1 MACLF
6 RVNAGMKILFFHIPN
21 LGMYHA
27 IEPILLELQAR
38 GHQVIHYN
46 EPGFRQYVQG
56 APFSFIGYSNYEG
69 YFPNR
74 FHASMN
80 LYELGLLLLETAEH
94 TVDFVE
100 TEVLRES
107 PDLILHSKFTAAP
120 KIVARK
126 HGIPAACLTNGFV
139 LDPRTI
145 LDAERKKR
153 SAVAMS
159 NVSSFLRFQRRAAR
173 FYGQHLD
180 DSSNID
186 DIFVNDEALHLVLGL
201 EMLQPARSSLSSRCS
216 FVGPTVRIEEYS
228 KSYELIYVSLGSVF
242 VDNKAFFQTCI
253 EVLGML
259 GRRAIIS
266 LSGHFSPKDFGQV
279 PDNVELCHFVHQTDV
294 LQKASVFVTHGGD
307 SSVSEAI
314 YCETPMVVVPQIPE
328 QLLRAQQIQG
338 LMLGKYIDPT
348 DLTVE
353 LLRCTLAEVLEN
365 PLFRNNVRT
374 FKDSF
379 PKIPSA
385 VTACN
390 EIEEFAL
397 KNGKRLVNQ

>member
-1 MACLF
+1 
-6 RVNAGMKILFFHIPN
+6 MKILFFHIPN

-27 IEPILLELQAR
+27 IEPILLELQER

-46 EPGFRQYVQG
+46 EPGFSRYVQN
-56 APFSFIGYSNYEG
+56 APFRFIAYNNYEG
-69 YFPNR
+69 YFPNK
-74 FHASMN
+74 FHSSMN

-100 TEVLRES
+100 AEVLRES

-120 KIVARK
+120 KIAARK

-153 SAVAMS
+153 SPVDMS
-159 NVSSFLRFQRRAAR
+159 NVSTFMRFQKRAR
-173 FYGQHLD
+173 KFYGQYLNG
-180 DSSNID
+180 SSDAD
-186 DIFVNDEALHLVLGL
+186 DIFVNDEALHLVLGV
-201 EMLQPARSSLSSRCS
+201 EMLQPVRSSLSSHCR
-216 FVGPTVRIEEYS
+216 FVGPTVRMEKYS

-253 EVLGML
+253 QALGTL

-266 LSGHFSPKDFGQV
+266 LSGHFSPGDFGQV
-279 PDNVELCHFVHQTDV
+279 PDNVELCHFVNQTDV
-294 LQKASVFVTHGGD
+294 LQKAAVFVTHGGD

-328 QLLRAQQIQG
+328 QLLRAQQIHG
-338 LMLGKYIDPT
+338 LMLGKYIDPD
-348 DLTVE
+348 DLTVD
-353 LLRCTLAEVLEN
+353 LLGSAVAEVLEN
-365 PLFRNNVRT
+365 PLFRNNVQAL
-374 FKDSF
+374 KESL

-385 VTACN
+385 ITACN
-390 EIEEFAL
+390 QIEEFAL

>member
-1 MACLF
+1 
-6 RVNAGMKILFFHIPN
+6 MKILFFHIPN

-27 IEPILLELQAR
+27 IEPILLELQER

-46 EPGFRQYVQG
+46 EPGFHQYVQN
-56 APFSFIGYSNYEG
+56 APFSFIAYKNYEG
-69 YFPNR
+69 YFPNK
-74 FHASMN
+74 FHSSMN

-100 TEVLRES
+100 AEVLRES

-120 KIVARK
+120 KIVAKK

-145 LDAERKKR
+145 LDAEKEKR
-153 SAVAMS
+153 SPVDMS
-159 NVSSFLRFQRRAAR
+159 NVSSFLRFQKRAKK
-173 FYGQHLD
+173 FYSQYLNGNSD
-180 DSSNID
+180 AG
-186 DIFVNDEALHLVLGL
+186 DIFVNNEALHLVLGV
-201 EMLQPARSSLSSRCS
+201 EMLQPARSSLSSHCS

-228 KSYELIYVSLGSVF
+228 KSYELIYASLGSVF
-242 VDNKAFFQTCI
+242 VDNKAFFQICI
-253 EVLGML
+253 QALGTL

-266 LSGHFSPKDFGQV
+266 LSGHFSPGDFGQV
-279 PDNVELCHFVHQTDV
+279 PDNVELRHFVRQTDV
-294 LQKASVFVTHGGD
+294 LQKAAVFVTHGGD

-338 LMLGKYIDPT
+338 LMLGKYIDPA
-348 DLTVE
+348 DLTVDV
-353 LLRCTLAEVLEN
+353 LRGAVAEVLEN
-365 PLFRNNVRT
+365 PLFRHNVQAL
-374 FKDSF
+374 KESL
-379 PKIPSA
+379 PKIPA
-385 VTACN
+385 AITACN
-390 EIEEFAL
+390 QIEEFAL

>member
-1 MACLF
+1 
-6 RVNAGMKILFFHIPN
+6 MKILFFHIPN

-27 IEPILLELQAR
+27 IEPILLELQER
-38 GHQVIHYN
+38 GHQVVHYN
-46 EPGFRQYVQG
+46 EPGFRRYVQN
-56 APFSFIGYSNYEG
+56 APFSFVAYDNYEG
-69 YFPNR
+69 YFPNK
-74 FHASMN
+74 FSSSMN

-100 TEVLRES
+100 AEVLRES
-107 PDLILHSKFTAAP
+107 PNLILHSKFTAAP

-145 LDAERKKR
+145 LDAEKEKR
-153 SAVAMS
+153 SPVDMS
-159 NVSSFLRFQRRAAR
+159 SVSSFLRFHKRAKR
-173 FYGQHLD
+173 FYGQYLNG
-180 DSSNID
+180 SSDTN

-201 EMLQPARSSLSSRCS
+201 EMLQPARSSLSSHCS

-228 KSYELIYVSLGSVF
+228 KSHDLIYVSLGSIF

-253 EVLGML
+253 EAMGML
-259 GRRAIIS
+259 GRRTIIS
-266 LSGHFSPKDFGQV
+266 LSGHFSPEDFSQV
-279 PDNVELCHFVHQTDV
+279 PDNVELRHFVHQTDI
-294 LQKASVFVTHGGD
+294 LQKAAVFVTHGGD

-314 YCETPMVVVPQIPE
+314 YCETPMVVVPQISE
-328 QLLRAQQIQG
+328 QLLRAQQIQR

-353 LLRCTLAEVLEN
+353 LLRCTVAEVLEN
-365 PLFRNNVRT
+365 PLFRNNVQA
-374 FKDSF
+374 FKDSL

-385 VTACN
+385 ITACN
-390 EIEEFAL
+390 QIEEFAL
-397 KNGKRLVNQ
+397 KNRKRLVNQ

>member
-126 HGIPAACLTNGFV
+126 NGIPAACLTNGFV

-216 FVGPTVRIEEYS
+216 FVGPTVRIEKYS

-242 VDNKAFFQTCI
+242 VNNKAFFQTCI
-253 EVLGML
+253 EALGTLGM
-259 GRRAIIS
+259 RAIIS
-266 LSGHFSPKDFGQV
+266 LSGQFSPADFGRV
-279 PDNVELCHFVHQTDV
+279 PGNVELCQFVHQTDV

-328 QLLRAQQIQG
+328 QLLRAQQIHE
-338 LMLGKYIDPT
+338 LMLGKHIDPA
-348 DLTVE
+348 DLTAD
-353 LLRCTLAEVLEN
+353 LLRHTVAEVLEN
-365 PLFRNNVRT
+365 PVFRNNVRAL
-374 FKDSF
+374 KHSL
-379 PKIPSA
+379 PKIPA
-385 VTACN
+385 AITACN
-390 EIEEFAL
+390 QIEEFAL
-397 KNGKRLVNQ
+397 KNGKRLVTQ

>member
-1 MACLF
+1 
-6 RVNAGMKILFFHIPN
+6 MKILFFHIPN

-27 IEPILLELQAR
+27 IEPILLELQER

-46 EPGFRQYVQG
+46 EPGFRQYVQN
-56 APFSFIGYSNYEG
+56 APFSFIAYNNYEG

-74 FHASMN
+74 FHSSMN

-94 TVDFVE
+94 TVGFVE
-100 TEVLRES
+100 AEVLRES
-107 PDLILHSKFTAAP
+107 PDLVLHSKFTAAP

-153 SAVAMS
+153 SPVDMS
-159 NVSSFLRFQRRAAR
+159 NVSSFLRFQKRAKR
-173 FYGQHLD
+173 FYGQYLNGNSD
-180 DSSNID
+180 AG
-186 DIFVNDEALHLVLGL
+186 DIFVNDEALHLVLGV
-201 EMLQPARSSLSSRCS
+201 EMLQPARSSLSSHCS

-228 KSYELIYVSLGSVF
+228 KSYELIYASLGSVF
-242 VDNKAFFQTCI
+242 VDNKQFFQTCI
-253 EVLGML
+253 EALGAL

-266 LSGHFSPKDFGQV
+266 LSGQFSPEDFGQV

-294 LQKASVFVTHGGD
+294 LQKAAVFVTHGGD

-328 QLLRAQQIQG
+328 QLLRAQQIQE
-338 LMLGKYIDPT
+338 LMLGKYIDPAA
-348 DLTVE
+348 LTVDV
-353 LLRCTLAEVLEN
+353 LRGAVAEVLEN
-365 PLFRNNVRT
+365 PLFRNNVQAL
-374 FKDSF
+374 KESL
-379 PKIPSA
+379 PKIPA
-385 VTACN
+385 AITACN
-390 EIEEFAL
+390 QIEEFVL

>member
-1 MACLF
+1 
-6 RVNAGMKILFFHIPN
+6 
-21 LGMYHA
+21 
-27 IEPILLELQAR
+27 
-38 GHQVIHYN
+38 
-46 EPGFRQYVQG
+46 
-56 APFSFIGYSNYEG
+56 
-69 YFPNR
+69 
-74 FHASMN
+74 MN
-80 LYELGLLLLETAEH
+80 LYELGLLLLETAER

-100 TEVLRES
+100 AEVLRES

-126 HGIPAACLTNGFV
+126 HGIPAACLTNGFL

-153 SAVAMS
+153 SPVDMS
-159 NVSSFLRFQRRAAR
+159 SVSSFLRFRKRAKR
-173 FYGQHLD
+173 FYDQHPNG
-180 DSSNID
+180 SSDAD

-201 EMLQPARSSLSSRCS
+201 EMLQPARSSVSSRCR
-216 FVGPTVRIEEYS
+216 FVGPTVRMENYS

-253 EVLGML
+253 EALGML

-266 LSGHFSPKDFGQV
+266 LSGHLSPGDFGQV
-279 PDNVELCHFVHQTDV
+279 PDNVELWHFVHQTDV

-328 QLLRAQQIQG
+328 QLLRAQQIQR

-348 DLTVE
+348 ELTVD
-353 LLRCTLAEVLEN
+353 LLRGTLAEVLEN
-365 PLFRNNVRT
+365 PLFRNNVQA
-374 FKDSF
+374 FKDSL

-385 VTACN
+385 ITACN
-390 EIEEFAL
+390 QIEEFAL
-397 KNGKRLVNQ
+397 KNGKGLVHQ

>member
-1 MACLF
+1 
-6 RVNAGMKILFFHIPN
+6 MKILFFHIPN

-27 IEPILLELQAR
+27 IEPILLALQER

-46 EPGFRQYVQG
+46 EPGFRRYVQN
-56 APFSFIGYSNYEG
+56 APFRFIAYNNYEG
-69 YFPNR
+69 YFPNK
-74 FHASMN
+74 FHSSMN

-100 TEVLRES
+100 AEVQRES
-107 PDLILHSKFTAAP
+107 PDLILHSKFTASA
-120 KIVARK
+120 KIVAQK
-126 HGIPAACLTNGFV
+126 HGVPAACLTNGFL

-145 LDAERKKR
+145 LDAEKKKR
-153 SAVAMS
+153 SPVDMS
-159 NVSSFLRFQRRAAR
+159 NVSSFLRFQKRAKR
-173 FYGQHLD
+173 FYGQYVNGNSD
-180 DSSNID
+180 AG
-186 DIFVNDEALHLVLGL
+186 DIFVNDEALHLVLGV
-201 EMLQPARSSLSSRCS
+201 EMLQPARSSLSSHCN

-253 EVLGML
+253 EALAVL

-266 LSGHFSPKDFGQV
+266 LSGHFSPGDFSQV
-279 PDNVELCHFVHQTDV
+279 PDNVELCDFVNQTDV
-294 LQKASVFVTHGGD
+294 LQKAAVFVTHGGD

-328 QLLRAQQIQG
+328 QLLRAQQIQR
-338 LMLGKYIDPT
+338 LMLGKYIDPA
-348 DLTVE
+348 DLTVDV
-353 LLRCTLAEVLEN
+353 LRGAVAEVLEN
-365 PLFRNNVRT
+365 PLFRQNVRAL
-374 FKDSF
+374 KKSL
-379 PKIPSA
+379 PKIPAA

-390 EIEEFAL
+390 QIEEFAL

>member
-1 MACLF
+1 
-6 RVNAGMKILFFHIPN
+6 MKILFFHIPN

-27 IEPILLELQAR
+27 IEPILLELQER
-38 GHQVIHYN
+38 GHWVIHYN
-46 EPGFRQYVQG
+46 EPGFHRYVQN
-56 APFSFIGYSNYEG
+56 APFSFIAYNNYEG
-69 YFPNR
+69 YFPNK
-74 FHASMN
+74 FHSSMN

-100 TEVLRES
+100 AEVLRES

-120 KIVARK
+120 KIVAKK

-145 LDAERKKR
+145 LDAEKEKR
-153 SAVAMS
+153 SPVDMS
-159 NVSSFLRFQRRAAR
+159 NVSSFLRFQKRAKR
-173 FYGQHLD
+173 FYGQYLNGNSD
-180 DSSNID
+180 AG
-186 DIFVNDEALHLVLGL
+186 DIFVNDEALHLVLGV
-201 EMLQPARSSLSSRCS
+201 EMLQPARSSLSSHCR

-253 EVLGML
+253 QALEVL

-266 LSGHFSPKDFGQV
+266 LSGHFSPGDFGQV

-328 QLLRAQQIQG
+328 QLLRAQQIQQR
-338 LMLGKYIDPT
+338 MLGRYLDPS
-348 DLTVE
+348 DVTVDR
-353 LLRCTLAEVLEN
+353 LRCTVAEVLEN
-365 PLFRNNVRT
+365 PLFRHNVQAL
-374 FKDSF
+374 KESL
-379 PKIPSA
+379 PKIPVA
-385 VTACN
+385 ITACN
-390 EIEEFAL
+390 QIEEFAL